1 MFAVFSVAYP
11 INEVNSKLMSKS
23 VIDKCSIL
31 VSLSVLVN
39 KKQETDKL
47 EPTNVEYVVSKIG
60 CFFRSA
66 LYKDETNLKATKQVS
81 ALAKSN
87 PINIH
92 PL

>member
-1 MFAVFSVAYP
+1 M
-11 INEVNSKLMSKS
+11 
-23 VIDKCSIL
+23 L

-47 EPTNVEYVVSKIG
+47 EPTNIEYTASKIG